1 MLIRKGHKKYTVIFC
16 LIAIA
21 SVFVFSTRHE
31 TIDFSTQV
39 KPILNQKCISCHGG
53 VKKQAGFSLLFR
65 SEALAKTE
73 SGKPAIVPGEP
84 GESEM
89 IRRLHLKD
97 PDERMPYKKEPLTD
111 KEIDILTRWIKQGA
125 KWGEH
130 WAYIPVNKVEVPKPQ
145 SSLFGLIPA
154 KKLDWVRNDIDY
166 FIYDKLKKME
176 LKPSAEA
183 DKATLLRRASLDLT
197 GIPSSPG
204 IREQFM
210 NSNASNAYEVL
221 VDSLLA
227 SPHFGERWTAL
238 WMDLARYAD
247 SKGYEKDDRR
257 NIWRYRDWLIKA
269 FNEDKRYDVFLKEQ
283 LAGDLLPNASDEQI
297 LATAF
302 HRNTMTNDEGGTDNE
317 EFRTAAVMDRVSST
331 WEGLMGTTFAC
342 VQCHS
347 HPYDPFKHDEYYKF
361 MAFFNNTRDEDTQAD
376 YPLLRHYG
384 TEDSSKRLAIADW
397 LNKNNYKK
405 EAATVDQF
413 LRTWQPAHNSLTMDS
428 FHNAELNDTKW
439 LSMRNPSTARLK
451 KITLDEKT
459 ELIFR
464 YTVSVP
470 GGQLTIHLD
479 KADGPV

>member
-1 MLIRKGHKKYTVIFC
+1 
-16 LIAIA
+16 
-21 SVFVFSTRHE
+21 
-31 TIDFSTQV
+31 
-39 KPILNQKCISCHGG
+39 
-53 VKKQAGFSLLFR
+53 
-65 SEALAKTE
+65 
-73 SGKPAIVPGEP
+73 
-84 GESEM
+84 
-89 IRRLHLKD
+89 
-97 PDERMPYKKEPLTD
+97 MPYKKEPLTD
-111 KEIDILTRWIKQGA
+111 KEIDILTQWIKQGA

-130 WAYIPVNKVEVPKPQ
+130 WAYIPVSQVEVPKPQ

-204 IREQFM
+204 VREQFM

-384 TEDSSKRLAIADW
+384 TRIVV
-397 LNKNNYKK
+397 N
-405 EAATVDQF
+405 V
-413 LRTWQPAHNSLTMDS
+413 
-428 FHNAELNDTKW
+428 
-439 LSMRNPSTARLK
+439 
-451 KITLDEKT
+451 
-459 ELIFR
+459 
-464 YTVSVP
+464 
-470 GGQLTIHLD
+470 
-479 KADGPV
+479 